1 LPLAAIPPL
10 LNQFKLDPA
19 WICSSVENIRAPSPF
34 SKSNDR
40 AHSTKQQLPHVF
52 ALTVVPRSTWHY
64 SVLCGYHRITSI
76 KEIAMIKKS
85 KTSGSLLK
93 SNDHE
98 SENLE
103 ESVAP
108 QPPAKTKKKNR
119 SPVSSSRRSFI
130 TRAAAAVAAAS
141 VTGLPKLEI
150 AQSQETKILG
160 CITGC
165 DIEILTPTGRA
176 NVQLA
181 KRVNAAIFDRL
192 KGVPPHPC
200 NNDETLYSDRN
211 FIGSFTKGMR
221 KINNFG
227 EVDPVAYCAL
237 LKAVRTNSPADFE
250 GIPLGCNPCSSDAA
264 KTDVTTFY
272 DEGFYEKEGA
282 VPDPRPYANDS
293 DSSQLSSEE
302 KSKLYSGTT
311 QSSSQELAG
320 TQEAEAD
327 KSSVVPTETESRLS
341 LSALLAGVQRRL
353 VNPQGGLAYQ
363 LEDVAITQ
371 LAAPPAPKLA
381 SADEAA
387 EMVEL
392 YWQSLVRDVPF
403 INWGSDPTIA
413 AALSDLNARFKFY
426 AGLPPFEI
434 VPPGVTPRP
443 HPLGFPTQPMTPLGQ
458 VPGSTNVI
466 TLKTLFRGFTKGDQ
480 VGPYLSQFL
489 IRDAPY
495 GAQTVPARI
504 QPAVPGDYMMN
515 PSSWLFVQRGCMPP
529 PIQIQPTP
537 RLISNA
543 RDLARYIEFDL
554 ITEAYNNALGL
565 LIMMP
570 DAQRIDGGGFGIPF
584 DRNNPYRR
592 SCTQEG
598 FVTFG
603 PTHVIS
609 LLNKVAYAAHSH
621 TWHEKWFVHRR
632 LRPEEFG
639 GWVNFDFRGERDYP
653 IHPVLATST
662 VIPRIATKTGGFYF
676 LPQAY
681 PEGSPVHPAYTA
693 GHATLAGACV
703 TILKAFFN
711 DLALI
716 PNPKQPNATGTELV
730 PYTESDANQLTVGG
744 ELNKLASN
752 IGFGRDFAGVHW
764 RSDFTASMLRGEDVA
779 ISLLEDWGFTYNENF
794 PGFEF
799 TDFRGVRRTGIGRRR

>member
-1 LPLAAIPPL
+1 MKEKEKTFRTLPVTENVPEPL
-10 LNQFKLDPA
+10 ETPTQEK
-19 WICSSVENIRAPSPF
+19 SPD
-34 SKSNDR
+34 KR
-40 AHSTKQQLPHVF
+40 
-52 ALTVVPRSTWHY
+52 
-64 SVLCGYHRITSI
+64 
-76 KEIAMIKKS
+76 
-85 KTSGSLLK
+85 
-93 SNDHE
+93 
-98 SENLE
+98 
-103 ESVAP
+103 
-108 QPPAKTKKKNR
+108 KKKQR
-119 SPVSSSRRSFI
+119 TVTSTSRRSFI

-141 VTGLPKLEI
+141 VVGLPKLDI
-150 AQSQETKILG
+150 MRAQESGALITN
-160 CITGC
+160 CTTGC

-192 KGVPPHPC
+192 MGVPPHPC
-200 NNDETLYSDRN
+200 NNDETLYKNQN
-211 FIGSFTKGMR
+211 FFGSYSKGLR

-237 LKAVRTNSPADFE
+237 LQAVRTNSPADFE
-250 GIPLGCNPCSSDAA
+250 VIPLGCVPCSTDARG
-264 KTDVTTFY
+264 DVTTFY
-272 DEGFYEKEGA
+272 DESFFTKEGA

-293 DSSQLSSEE
+293 DTSQLSSDD
-302 KSKLYSGTT
+302 KSRLYGGAVQTTT
-311 QSSSQELAG
+311 QEQTAQ
-320 TQEAEAD
+320 QEAEGD
-327 KSSVVPTETESRLS
+327 KSSVVPTEMESRRGP
-341 LSALLAGVQRRL
+341 SAITPVGSQRRL

-363 LEDVAITQ
+363 LEDVAVTQ
-371 LAAPPAPKLA
+371 LAAPPAPTFA
-381 SADEAA
+381 SKDEAA

-403 INWGSDPTIA
+403 INWGSNATIA
-413 AALSDLNARFKFY
+413 AAISDLNARFKFY

-443 HPLGFPTQPMTPLGQ
+443 EPLGFPTQPMTPLGQ
-458 VPGSTNVI
+458 VPGASNVI
-466 TLKTLFRGFTKGDQ
+466 TLKTIFRGFTKGDQ
-480 VGPYLSQFL
+480 MGPYLSQFL

-495 GAQTVPARI
+495 GAQTIPARI
-504 QPAVPGDYMMN
+504 QPPVPGDYMMD
-515 PSSWLFVQRGCMPP
+515 PSSWLFVQRGCMPA
-529 PIQIQPTP
+529 PIQLQPTP
-537 RLISNA
+537 RFYSTP
-543 RDLARYIEFDL
+543 RDVTRYIEFDL
-554 ITEAYNNALGL
+554 ITEAYINALGL

-584 DRNNPYRR
+584 DKNNPYRK

-603 PTHVIS
+603 PTHIIS

-639 GWVNFDFRGERDYP
+639 GRVNFDFRGEKDYP
-653 IHPVLATST
+653 INPVLGTST
-662 VIPRIATKTGGFYF
+662 VIPKIAAKTGGYYF

-693 GHATLAGACV
+693 GHATLGGACV

-711 DLALI
+711 DQALI

-730 PYTESDANQLTVGG
+730 AYTEADANQLTVGG

-779 ISLLEDWGFTYNENF
+779 ISVLEDWGFTYNENF
-794 PGFEF
+794 AGFEF
-799 TDFRGVRRTGIGRRR
+799 IDFRGVKRTGIGRRR